1 METLLLVVTLVSV
14 ALAVSMGAIAW
25 RLARD
30 ARVRSA
36 ARVSAL
42 RAAAGG
48 DAWLDPS
55 RSDAV
60 LPIQLQ
66 AATMPAVERLF
77 AAADEPTG
85 VSRQRGLAWAAA
97 VLLVVLA
104 AAGVSMS
111 SNAPGTATHDAETA
125 PLELLSL
132 RHERA
137 GALVNVSGLVRNP
150 KDGAPVERLT
160 AVVFLFDGE
169 GGFLTSAR
177 ASVNFLR
184 LGPGDD
190 TPFVIAMPAPPSA
203 ARYRVSFRTDAGIVP
218 HVDLRA
224 PAAADARAV
233 TR

>member
-48 DAWLDPS
+48 DGWLEPA
-55 RSDAV
+55 RSDDA
-60 LPIQLQ
+60 LPIQPQ
-66 AATMPAVERLF
+66 DATLPAVEKLF
-77 AAADEPTG
+77 AAADEPAG

-104 AAGVSMS
+104 AAGFSMS
-111 SNAPGTATHDAETA
+111 SSAPGTATSGAVESA

-137 GALVNVSGLVRNP
+137 GALVNV
-150 KDGAPVERLT
+150 
-160 AVVFLFDGE
+160 
-169 GGFLTSAR
+169 
-177 ASVNFLR
+177 
-184 LGPGDD
+184 
-190 TPFVIAMPAPPSA
+190 
-203 ARYRVSFRTDAGIVP
+203 
-218 HVDLRA
+218 
-224 PAAADARAV
+224 
-233 TR
+233 